1 MIDYS
6 RYEWRRGQRIRAII
20 TGCAVCYAA
29 AWLIYRHPVAAAAM
43 APVGLW
49 YPRMLRE
56 RLRARRQH
64 KLRLHFKEMLQTLA
78 SLLSAGRSVEN
89 AMLSLESEMK
99 LSIADTRSDLLLELR
114 MLSNRIRTGEP
125 LEAALLSLGNRS
137 GLEEI
142 RHFADAIAVCKR
154 AGGDLVE
161 VVRSTSLLLNEKL
174 EVELEVSV
182 LLAQKRFESRIM
194 MIMPFALIGFL
205 GWFAP
210 DYMAP
215 LRQGFGVMLLTGCL
229 LLLGLVC
236 WWIVVVMKVE
246 I

>member
-1 MIDYS
+1 MIDYT
-6 RYEWRRGQRIRAII
+6 RYEWRRGQRLRAFI
-20 TGCAVCYAA
+20 TGCAISYAA
-29 AWLIYRHPVAAAAM
+29 AWLIYRHAIVAAAV
-43 APVGLW
+43 APVGFW
-49 YPRMLRE
+49 YPRLLRE
-56 RLRARRQH
+56 RLRVRRQQ
-64 KLRLHFKEMLQTLA
+64 KLRLHFKEMLQTLT

-89 AMLSLESEMK
+89 AMLSLETDLS

-114 MLSNRIRTGEP
+114 MLSNRIQNGEP
-125 LEAALLSLGNRS
+125 LEAALQSFGNRS

-174 EVELEVSV
+174 EVELEISV

-194 MIMPFALIGFL
+194 MVMPFALIGFL
-205 GWFAP
+205 GSFAP

-215 LRQGFGVMLLTGCL
+215 LRQGFGAMLLTGCL
-229 LLLGLVC
+229 LMLGLVC
-236 WWIVVVMKVE
+236 WWMAVVMKVE
-246 I
+246 V